1 MSVRHDNRT
10 GRYLTPFKPTMDP
23 HAPFAAVIMG
33 SMGRP
38 RCVDV
43 LRAKAPNTLIKLND
57 RDNVF
62 HAVTS
67 LHDVH
72 PYAHVIA
79 GANNSGRLSIWRP

>member
-1 MSVRHDNRT
+1 MRRRQCINQIVAALLRQAH
-10 GRYLTPFKPTMDP
+10 PTHWLIYP
-23 HAPFAAVIMG
+23 Q
-33 SMGRP
+33 
-38 RCVDV
+38 VDV

-79 GANNSGRLSIWRP
+79 GANNSGRLSIWRA

>member
-1 MSVRHDNRT
+1 MNLDTLTTPARHT
-10 GRYLTPFKPTMDP
+10 ISAAQSLAHEME
-23 HAPFAAVIMG
+23 HAELLPLHVLAAM
-33 SMGRP
+33 
-38 RCVDV
+38 
-43 LRAKAPNTLIKLND
+43 LND

-79 GANNSGRLSIWRP
+79 GANNSGRLSIWRA